1 MSAAPPG
8 PHILSSSPQLALV
21 LGFCCQRRWASKGM
35 ECCLARDCVVEDVN
49 GGYCP
54 YDHSRFMSVLCMAF
68 LRSGRIPGRFPL
80 RPMMCLVELALFDNS
95 GISNVIGKL
104 GFKVV
109 KGTDTYNAHSKIDP
123 AYKCIIQVLTDSN
136 TYR

>member
-1 MSAAPPG
+1 MDQTSVAKDIG
-8 PHILSSSPQLALV
+8 HQRGLSLV
-21 LGFCCQRRWASKGM
+21 LSC
-35 ECCLARDCVVEDVN
+35 ARSIVEDVN

-80 RPMMCLVELALFDNS
+80 RPMMCLVELALFHNS

-109 KGTDTYNAHSKIDP
+109 KGTDTYNAF
-123 AYKCIIQVLTDSN
+123 
-136 TYR
+136 TYRTFLLTKVLSMNPMVS